1 VARTAGVSYSTVS
14 RVVNGHAHIHD
25 ETRRRVQAAM
35 RELGYVAHVSARAL
49 ASGRTQAI
57 GLLTEGVGNAFF
69 SAVIH
74 GVDQQ
79 VAIADYDFLLCTTH
93 ARQGKEAEYVARL
106 AHGMVDG
113 LLIVLPRSLP
123 DYVEQLRAERFPFV
137 LIDYDAEA
145 PGCNVV
151 NASNRSGTRGAI
163 EHLIALG
170 HQRIGFITGRE
181 AVGATHQRLAGYRDA
196 LTQAGLP
203 LRAGDVVPGDF
214 EEPRGYEA
222 ACDLLGRDERPTAI
236 FASSDLAALGV
247 IRAAQDLGLEVP
259 TDLSVVGFDDIPEAS
274 WVAPALTT
282 VRQPLRDMGRV
293 AVRRLM
299 SLLAEPDQPPARIV
313 LDTEL
318 VIRRS
323 TAPPKAESVDS
334 SPDRR

>member
-1 VARTAGVSYSTVS
+1 M
-14 RVVNGHAHIHD
+14 H
-25 ETRRRVQAAM
+25 
-35 RELGYVAHVSARAL
+35 ELGYVAHVSARSL
-49 ASGRTQAI
+49 ARGRTQAI
-57 GLLTEGVGNAFF
+57 GLLADSVGNAFF
-69 SAVIH
+69 AAVIH

-79 VAIADYDFLLCTTH
+79 VTAVDYDFLLCTTH

-137 LIDYDAEA
+137 LIDFDDEA

-163 EHLIALG
+163 EHLITLG
-170 HQRIGFITGRE
+170 HQRIGFIWGRGD
-181 AVGATHQRLAGYRDA
+181 VGAAHQRFAGYREA
-196 LTQAGLP
+196 MAGAGLP
-203 LRAGDVVPGDF
+203 IRDTHIVPGDF
-214 EEPRGYEA
+214 EEARGYAA
-222 ACDLLGRDERPTAI
+222 ACELLQQSSPPTAI

-247 IRAAQDLGLEVP
+247 IRAARDLGLDVP
-259 TDLSVVGFDDIPEAS
+259 RQLSVVGFDDIPEAA

-282 VRQPLRDMGRV
+282 VHQPLRDMGRV

-299 SLLAEPDQPPARIV
+299 SMLHDPDQPSARIV

-318 VIRRS
+318 VIRGS
-323 TAPPKAESVDS
+323 TARPAS
-334 SPDRR
+334 